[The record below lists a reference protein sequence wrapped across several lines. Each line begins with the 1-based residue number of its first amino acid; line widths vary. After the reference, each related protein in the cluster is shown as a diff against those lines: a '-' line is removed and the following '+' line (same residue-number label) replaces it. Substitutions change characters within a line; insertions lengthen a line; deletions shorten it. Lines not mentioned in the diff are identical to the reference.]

1 MMFFDK
7 IVQPK
12 TWLVFFF
19 AFLAAWLGK
28 EELTLFI
35 FSDKTFEGRAVL
47 FQALLLGTYLL
58 FFVFLFFVLIFL
70 LERLFACVQI
80 DFCILDGMF
89 ATNYKNVITLL
100 IILFLLVYPLQY
112 LINFLSFP
120 YPLEYRE
127 VAVVAPA
134 IAIANGINVYDA
146 ENFPE
151 HIYLYGILYPLTLAP
166 FIQLGDSPILIARAY
181 NVFFLLAFLILSF
194 WLLRKQRASIHT
206 ALIGCLILL
215 NSMCYIWAL
224 NGARPDTPALFFSI
238 LFFYFLLKRNF
249 DSTSIFFAALSCV
262 VSFYFKQYL
271 LFSAVVITV
280 FLFLFVSKRKAYL
293 FIAAIAILGFISFL
307 AIRSFFP
314 LYYEYSILH
323 HIVYSS
329 VSVSATR
336 MEDQTIAFIGYYWVI
351 FGVYC
356 FYLYTETSAFGLEK
370 LKKIRISLFDI
381 KEPLFR
387 YVNANI
393 FDIGTVAAVIILIFW
408 LGKHNG
414 NIYTYY
420 GELLLPFL
428 LYLII
433 PKLDSLFK
441 FETSRVLIQIMIL
454 IFCVF
459 PFRLNYVQDY
469 ESWRDSFSTITVYAG
484 NCENIYD
491 QTPLVAFY
499 KIDNNLSPIYNNG
512 QIEYAS
518 TVIPDKQTLFG
529 RMSLFSG
536 GDLDAQLLN
545 WQDAVLKNLE
555 QQKFDCIFSEDR
567 QQIENYEQVAEIQ
580 FVLGRKIYL
589 YVPSE

>member
-1 MMFFDK
+1 MMFFGK

-12 TWLVFFF
+12 TWLVLFF

-28 EELTLFI
+28 EELTLFL
-35 FSDKTFEGRAVL
+35 FPGKTFEGRAIL
-47 FQALLLGTYLL
+47 FQILLLGTYLL
-58 FFVFLFFVLIFL
+58 FFVSLFFIFIFL
-70 LERLFACVQI
+70 LEKLFVYARI
-80 DFCILDGMF
+80 DLRILDELF
-89 ATNYKNVITLL
+89 STNYKNIFMLL
-100 IILFLLVYPLQY
+100 IILVLLIYPLQY
-112 LINFLSFP
+112 LVNFLSFP

-127 VAVVAPA
+127 VAIIAPA
-134 IAIANGINVYDA
+134 TAFANGINVYDV

-166 FIQLGDSPILIARAY
+166 FIHLGDSPILVARAY

-194 WLLRKQRASIHT
+194 WLLRKQRASIRA

-215 NSMCYIWAL
+215 NSMCYIWAI
-224 NGARPDTPALFFSI
+224 NGARPDAPALFFSF
-238 LFFYFLLKRNF
+238 LGFYFLLNRNF
-249 DSTSIFFAALSCV
+249 DSLGILLAVISCLI
-262 VSFYFKQYL
+262 SFYFKQYL
-271 LFSAVVITV
+271 LFSSVVITV
-280 FLFLFVSKRKAYL
+280 FLFLFISKGKAYL
-293 FIAAIAILGFISFL
+293 FVVTIAILGAISFL
-307 AIRSFFP
+307 ATRFFFP

-323 HIVYSS
+323 HIVISA

-336 MEDQTIAFIGYYWVI
+336 MENQTIAFIGYYWVI
-351 FGVYC
+351 FGVYF
-356 FYLYTETSAFGLEK
+356 FYLYRETSAFDLER
-370 LKKIRISLFDI
+370 LKKNHFSLFDI

-387 YVNANI
+387 YANVSI
-393 FDIGTVAAVIILIFW
+393 FDIGTIAAVIVLIFW

-459 PFRLNYVQDY
+459 PFRLNYVKDY
-469 ESWRDSFSTITVYAG
+469 ESWRDTFSTITAYAG

-499 KIDNNLSPIYNNG
+499 KIDNNLFPIYNNG

-518 TVIPDKQTLFG
+518 TVIPDRGTLFG

-536 GDLDAQLLN
+536 EYLDAQLLS
-545 WQDAVLKNLE
+545 WQDAVLENLG
-555 QQKFDCIFSEDR
+555 QQKFDCVFSEAI
-567 QQIENYEQVAEIQ
+567 QQIENYEQMVEIP